1 MSLFTGEYEC
11 KLDTKGRL
19 VLPSRIK
26 SRLPDVSGNQL
37 VLSLGLEPCLVLY
50 PLVEYRKISS
60 RVASMNEFNEEL
72 RHLQRNFFRRIAEI
86 ELDNAG
92 RLLIPKMM
100 AKYANLEKDIM
111 LVGMG
116 NRVEL
121 WNNEAY
127 EQFIINDTAEFS
139 KLAQK
144 HLTDRP

>member
-26 SRLPDVSGNQL
+26 SRLPEVSGNQL

-60 RVASMNEFNEEL
+60 RVASMNEFSEEL

-92 RLLIPKMM
+92 RLLVPKTM

-121 WNNEAY
+121 WNTQAY
-127 EQFIINDTAEFS
+127 ERFIINDTAEFS

-144 HLTDRP
+144 HLTD